1 MARKREPRQMD
12 RHHRLPRS
20 RGGSNSPH
28 NISIVE
34 KQLHQAWHKLV
45 GNMNAQEVAS
55 MLSDTWIDPDY
66 YLVAV
71 PRHKKKKGKR
81 RKRLY
86 CVDCE
91 SEVLRNVPKT
101 ERVTNEATTT
111 SPPSLKQ

>member
-1 MARKREPRQMD
+1 MAGKSREMD

-34 KQLHQAWHKLV
+34 RKLHVAWHLLV
-45 GNMNAQEVAS
+45 GNMNAQETAR

-71 PRHKKKKGKR
+71 PRHKVSKKKR
-81 RKRLY
+81 RKRKY
-86 CVDCE
+86 CTDC
-91 SEVLRNVPKT
+91 SAEVLKHIPQTKKG
-101 ERVTNEATTT
+101 E
-111 SPPSLKQ
+111 